1 MSENGDVEYG
11 QDFKKRF
18 KQMKT
23 RDTDIQ
29 STDISHHHVP
39 IPYADKKIE
48 NIQLK
53 NSVVNVAPRD

>member
-1 MSENGDVEYG
+1 MSENDYVEYG

-18 KQMKT
+18 KPMKT
-23 RDTDIQ
+23 CDTGIQ

-39 IPYADKKIE
+39 FPSDKKIGH
-48 NIQLK
+48 IQLK